1 MGLSFSNIHVR
12 MERSLDE
19 ALAGRIA
26 EILMRGA
33 DAEPVADASEA
44 DVMVRVCAGKDSP
57 WVTVLADSIDDD
69 LEEQLLKTRALSE
82 ALEARTLAIACSDSD
97 YLCLNLVDAKT
108 KTDIWAA
115 HGKFP
120 FGKAPRRSNP
130 AAWKAYVKDN
140 AHFAQTLRASSVF
153 AEDALPDLAAELG
166 LPAGQ
171 ARCME
176 GEIPED
182 ARFFQF
188 GYKMKEAEGETPPR
202 FGMLYEELY
211 YGVGRTKCIPFL
223 NKGAASKGV
232 AVALTGECIREHQ
245 IKVEKIELQF
255 HLSRGEWAHIPLHLE
270 ETTYDDGSCWLM
282 AECPE
287 FCIPPAVKDSL
298 PWKKKQDLE
307 FQRAVIVRLLL
318 APDRETEEYGT
329 LQVTLIPMK
338 NYDGQCGC
346 VMKYYTNDNSP
357 FRDAGRR

>member
-153 AEDALPDLAAELG
+153 AENVPTQNRQKRFPVTRPDFAKQWLHRALSPPKAPSCQTAPAAR
-166 LPAGQ
+166 PS
-171 ARCME
+171 
-176 GEIPED
+176 
-182 ARFFQF
+182 
-188 GYKMKEAEGETPPR
+188 PPPPSLR
-202 FGMLYEELY
+202 P
-211 YGVGRTKCIPFL
+211 RQ
-223 NKGAASKGV
+223 
-232 AVALTGECIREHQ
+232 IRSQ
-245 IKVEKIELQF
+245 
-255 HLSRGEWAHIPLHLE
+255 
-270 ETTYDDGSCWLM
+270 
-282 AECPE
+282 
-287 FCIPPAVKDSL
+287 
-298 PWKKKQDLE
+298 
-307 FQRAVIVRLLL
+307 
-318 APDRETEEYGT
+318 
-329 LQVTLIPMK
+329 
-338 NYDGQCGC
+338 
-346 VMKYYTNDNSP
+346 SP
-357 FRDAGRR
+357 SAGRPGSQRFPAA

>member
-130 AAWKAYVKDN
+130 AAWKAYVKDD

-153 AEDALPDLAAELG
+153 AEDALFDLVAELA
-166 LPAGQ
+166 LPAEQ
-171 ARCME
+171 AFYME
-176 GEIPED
+176 GEIPKD
-182 ARFFQF
+182 AQIFQF
-188 GYKMKEAEGETPPR
+188 GYKLAEKTNGEPPR
-202 FGMLYEELY
+202 FQIRKAWDGMYFKNEQC
-211 YGVGRTKCIPFL
+211 VAFV
-223 NKGAASKGV
+223 NKGGASKGV
-232 AVALTGECIREHQ
+232 IVMLTGACIQAHEV
-245 IKVEKIELQF
+245 KVEKVEVEY
-255 HLSRGEWAHIPLHLE
+255 HLKKGKCARVPVEVKERIA
-270 ETTYDDGSCWLM
+270 DDGIRWLRGT
-282 AECPE
+282 CPE
-287 FCIPPAVKDSL
+287 LPIPPAVKDSL
-298 PWKKKQDLE
+298 PWRKKHE
-307 FQRAVIVRLLL
+307 MEGQRDITVRCTL
-318 APDRETEEYGT
+318 APAKELEQYGDFQIT
-329 LQVTLIPMK
+329 LVPKENIDGLSGWVLRYIK
-338 NYDGQCGC
+338 NFW
-346 VMKYYTNDNSP
+346 SP
-357 FRDAGRR
+357 FSDVDKS

>member
-120 FGKAPRRSNP
+120 FGEAPRRSNP
-130 AAWKAYVKDN
+130 AAWKAYVKDD

-182 ARFFQF
+182 ARFFSL
-188 GYKMKEAEGETPPR
+188 A
-202 FGMLYEELY
+202 
-211 YGVGRTKCIPFL
+211 
-223 NKGAASKGV
+223 
-232 AVALTGECIREHQ
+232 IR
-245 IKVEKIELQF
+245 
-255 HLSRGEWAHIPLHLE
+255 
-270 ETTYDDGSCWLM
+270 
-282 AECPE
+282 
-287 FCIPPAVKDSL
+287 
-298 PWKKKQDLE
+298 
-307 FQRAVIVRLLL
+307 
-318 APDRETEEYGT
+318 
-329 LQVTLIPMK
+329 
-338 NYDGQCGC
+338 
-346 VMKYYTNDNSP
+346 
-357 FRDAGRR
+357 

>member
-130 AAWKAYVKDN
+130 AAWKAYVKDD
-140 AHFAQTLRASSVF
+140 ATLRRRS
-153 AEDALPDLAAELG
+153 
-166 LPAGQ
+166 
-171 ARCME
+171 AR
-176 GEIPED
+176 P
-182 ARFFQF
+182 
-188 GYKMKEAEGETPPR
+188 
-202 FGMLYEELY
+202 
-211 YGVGRTKCIPFL
+211 PFL
-223 NKGAASKGV
+223 RRTRCPTLRPSWG
-232 AVALTGECIREHQ
+232 CP
-245 IKVEKIELQF
+245 
-255 HLSRGEWAHIPLHLE
+255 RGR
-270 ETTYDDGSCWLM
+270 
-282 AECPE
+282 
-287 FCIPPAVKDSL
+287 
-298 PWKKKQDLE
+298 
-307 FQRAVIVRLLL
+307 RAVWREKFRRTRGFFSL
-318 APDRETEEYGT
+318 AIR
-329 LQVTLIPMK
+329 
-338 NYDGQCGC
+338 
-346 VMKYYTNDNSP
+346 
-357 FRDAGRR
+357 